1 MRGVLS
7 NKIVKGFWQCICA
20 LHECGALCCFF
31 KTVHL
36 LGLNINA
43 ISVSNNLIICARQ
56 GIEKWNCSF
65 YTYFVPN
72 KNYTFLQSEK
82 NKNDIIL
89 QSEKNK
95 NDIILQSEKK
105 QKLHHFTI
113 LKKQKITPFYNQKK
127 QKFHL
132 FTI

>member
-1 MRGVLS
+1 MRGGLS

-72 KNYTFLQSEK
+72 KNYTYLAIRKKKMTSFYNQKKTK
-82 NKNDIIL
+82 NTPFYNR
-89 QSEKNK
+89 
-95 NDIILQSEKK
+95 
-105 QKLHHFTI
+105 
-113 LKKQKITPFYNQKK
+113 KKQKITPFYNQKK

>member
-1 MRGVLS
+1 MRGGLS

>member
-1 MRGVLS
+1 MRGGLS

-89 QSEKNK
+89 QSEKKTKKTPFYNR
-95 NDIILQSEKK
+95 KK
-105 QKLHHFTI
+105 QKLV
-113 LKKQKITPFYNQKK
+113 TPFYNQKK